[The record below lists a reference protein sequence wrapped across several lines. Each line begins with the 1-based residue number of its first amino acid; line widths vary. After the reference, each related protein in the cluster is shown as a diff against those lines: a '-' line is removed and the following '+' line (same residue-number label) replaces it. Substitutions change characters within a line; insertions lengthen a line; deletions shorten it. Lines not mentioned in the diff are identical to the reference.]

1 MTFTK
6 GIYIVLASYQR
17 YALIKSLSAFFFFFN
32 SLRMP
37 DDPRLFPT
45 VGNGHIA
52 TAVYSDTIY
61 MNGFYNG
68 YAYESHRARIPSPCA
83 IKIRDV
89 SETVMQ
95 NEYALNL
102 EQGKVDFT
110 L

>member
-1 MTFTK
+1 
-6 GIYIVLASYQR
+6 
-17 YALIKSLSAFFFFFN
+17 
-32 SLRMP
+32 MP